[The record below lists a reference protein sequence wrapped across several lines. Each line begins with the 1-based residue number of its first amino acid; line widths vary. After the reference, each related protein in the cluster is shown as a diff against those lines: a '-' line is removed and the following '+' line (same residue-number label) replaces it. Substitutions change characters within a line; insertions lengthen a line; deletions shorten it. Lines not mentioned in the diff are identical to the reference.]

1 MKHTMLLYLLILPA
15 IFVQGQP
22 VQFEK
27 SIRAS
32 FEKAKLDNKPVF
44 IEFYNSECIVCLT
57 LEPVFSDAKMGEYY
71 NAQFVNYKLDTKNM
85 KTEDSLFMVKSGLV
99 LTSVPYFLFFDK
111 NEKFLH
117 YSDTKPDVNFLIGTG
132 IKALNPD
139 ERAAGLENKYKSG
152 DRTIKTLF
160 AYSLLVQLY
169 NNDSLA
175 AVLADDLFIAFPKK
189 DLGNQKSYIITKN
202 CVNSIENGFFKY
214 WIQNMD
220 RLAGLETE
228 KHKGQEKQ
236 RLAEIVRKSI
246 YSKASGNWDLDK
258 IAAVKKYILLTGLS
272 KDPEAF
278 IWEKETTLLVQQK
291 RYHEAL
297 SIGKKM
303 LDEEKQGI
311 KASLGVILHFF
322 TILSTTNELNTV
334 KNWLEKI
341 ASRKE
346 DVNDEADIMYL
357 NALYYTKTN
366 QAEKAGK
373 TIAAALTFY
382 KKNKLDTKLLTD
394 LMSPSKQ

>member
-1 MKHTMLLYLLILPA
+1 MMKQAMLLYLLILPA
-15 IFVQGQP
+15 FFAQAQS
-22 VQFEK
+22 VQFEN
-27 SIRAS
+27 SIKAS
-32 FEKAKLDNKPVF
+32 FEKAKLENKQVF
-44 IEFYNSECIVCLT
+44 IEFYNSECIVCLR
-57 LEPVFSDAKMGEYY
+57 LEPLFSDAKMGEFY

-85 KTEDSLFMVKSGLV
+85 KIEDSFFMVKSGLV

-117 YSDTKPDVNFLIGTG
+117 YSDTKPDVNFLIGAG
-132 IKALNPD
+132 IKALNPN
-139 ERAAGLENKYKSG
+139 ESAAGLENKYKSG
-152 DRTIKTLF
+152 DRSIKTLY

-175 AVLADDLFIAFPKK
+175 TALANDLFIAFPKK

-220 RLAGLETE
+220 KLTGLEPA
-228 KHKGQEKQ
+228 KHTGQEKQ

-246 YSKASGNWDLDK
+246 YSKASNNWDLEK
-258 IAAVKKYILLTGLS
+258 IAEVKKYILLTELS

-278 IWEKETTLLVQQK
+278 FWEKETTLLVQQK
-291 RYHEAL
+291 RYNEAL
-297 SIGKKM
+297 TIGKQM
-303 LDEEKQGI
+303 LDEEKKGI

-334 KNWLEKI
+334 KKWLDKI
-341 ASRKE
+341 TPRQE
-346 DVNDEADIMYL
+346 DINDEADVMYL

-366 QAEKAGK
+366 QTEKASK
-373 TIAAALTFY
+373 AIAAALAFY
-382 KKNKLDTKLLTD
+382 QKNKMDSKLLTD
-394 LMSPSKQ
+394 LMNTK